1 MGVGIERRAFLAAC
15 AAGGAVGC
23 GYHVSGHAD
32 LLPKSLSTI
41 AVPAFANGT
50 IRYRL
55 SDRMAQAITREF
67 ISRTRYHVI
76 PREAE
81 ADAVLRGSVLNLLS
95 FPTTFDTAT
104 GRAAGAQVAVIMQLS
119 LTERATGKVLYSN
132 PGMEV
137 RERYEISVDPVAYL
151 EESDT
156 ALDRL
161 SVTAARAVVSAILEN
176 F

>member
-1 MGVGIERRAFLAAC
+1 MGLRRRTFLAASAV
-15 AAGGAVGC
+15 AATGC
-23 GYHVSGHAD
+23 GYHVAGRAD

-41 AVPAFANGT
+41 AVPAFGNAT

-55 SDRMAQAITREF
+55 SGRMAQAITREF
-67 ISRTRYHVI
+67 ISRTRYRIV
-76 PREAE
+76 PREE
-81 ADAVLRGSVLNLLS
+81 DADAVLRGSVLNLLS

-104 GRAAGAQVAVIMQLS
+104 GRAAGAQVAVVMQLA
-119 LTERATGKVLYSN
+119 LTDRATGKLLYNN
-132 PGMEV
+132 PGLEV

-161 SVTAARAVVSAILEN
+161 SISAARAIVSAILEN

>member
-1 MGVGIERRAFLAAC
+1 MKTGRRQFLTVSAA
-15 AAGGAVGC
+15 AATTGC
-23 GYHVSGHAD
+23 GYHLSGRAD
-32 LLPKSLSTI
+32 LLPKSLASI
-41 AVPAFANGT
+41 AVPAFSNAT

-55 SDRMAQAITREF
+55 SDRLAQAITREF
-67 ISRTRYHVI
+67 ISRTRYHVV
-76 PREAE
+76 PREEE
-81 ADAVLRGSVLNLLS
+81 ADAVLRGSVLNLLA
-95 FPTTFDTAT
+95 FPTNLDTAT
-104 GRAAGAQVAVIMQLS
+104 GRAAGAQVSLVLQLS
-119 LTERATGKVLYSN
+119 LTERATGKVLYNN

-161 SVTAARAVVSAILEN
+161 SVSAARAVVSAILEN